1 MSRPFFFNQVAS
13 IRLRVP
19 LRVFG
24 SDSQKVQA
32 ELHTADIRIK
42 ICQPGQ
48 QRFAAPLPG
57 ATGLLARNRAGA
69 TDRTGESLVT
79 KFSASYI
86 CDLRRM

>member
-32 ELHTADIRIK
+32 ELHTADIRI
-42 ICQPGQ
+42 IDLPA
-48 QRFAAPLPG
+48 RAAAISGPAYMLYG
-57 ATGLLARNRAGA
+57 VALTQSGGG

-86 CDLRRM
+86 CDL